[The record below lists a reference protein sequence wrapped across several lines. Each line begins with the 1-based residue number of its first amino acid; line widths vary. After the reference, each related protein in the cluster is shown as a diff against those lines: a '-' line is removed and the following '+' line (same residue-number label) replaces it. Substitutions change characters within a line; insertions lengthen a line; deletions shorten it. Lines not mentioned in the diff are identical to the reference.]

1 MWYQLEL
8 WKGWE
13 AKVSTWVVTCVY
25 MTTFPTGAL
34 TPRLRKACWLA
45 TLCVYGCWE
54 PLALPRTPQGEG
66 GWQPRV

>member
-25 MTTFPTGAL
+25 TTTFPTRAL
-34 TPRLRKACWLA
+34 DTTAQESLLVGNTACIVAGSRWHCPA
-45 TLCVYGCWE
+45 
-54 PLALPRTPQGEG
+54 PQGEG
-66 GWQPRV
+66 GWQPHV